1 MNSLLLCFQ
10 LDLKVVRVKHNEDIH
25 QESESHETSE
35 GVADIEIQHVVQDE
49 VGEAMQVKRDDH
61 DHVLVEEFH
70 AALSLQNVGFDS
82 THEHAEH
89 QVYQH
94 QAH

>member
-1 MNSLLLCFQ
+1 
-10 LDLKVVRVKHNEDIH
+10 
-25 QESESHETSE
+25 
-35 GVADIEIQHVVQDE
+35 
-49 VGEAMQVKRDDH
+49 MQVKRDDH
-61 DHVLVEEFH
+61 DHVLVKEFQ